1 MDNLMVLN
9 NKTEEVKE
17 ELEEVVDEESEE
29 ISRQISFLNIYVA
42 TIMIQN

>member
-42 TIMIQN
+42 TIMI